1 MKKGKK
7 NEVNA
12 ATDKYHVLILMHY
25 YKKKTFI
32 IYISLFTSVREDDIF
47 RAWQCDGCFMCSK
60 IFFLLFLLQRHY
72 FHCKNQFDITNLNST
87 YTQVSARISSSVVK
101 ARWKCVQLRCVYE
114 WQIILITWAMCVCP
128 QMQSKGLYKAM
139 GELNLLFNY
148 IETYLASK
156 RHRNHVWRPADP
168 NQSFFFCELY
178 TLLYSVGYF
187 LWCFVFCE
195 CRRML
200 NFLDELSEVIFF
212 F

>member
-1 MKKGKK
+1 
-7 NEVNA
+7 
-12 ATDKYHVLILMHY
+12 
-25 YKKKTFI
+25 
-32 IYISLFTSVREDDIF
+32 
-47 RAWQCDGCFMCSK
+47 MCSK

-168 NQSFFFCELY
+168 NQSFFLW
-178 TLLYSVGYF
+178 TLHSFVLGRLLSVGF
-187 LWCFVFCE
+187 CVLWVSPDVEFSWWAFWS
-195 CRRML
+195 
-200 NFLDELSEVIFF
+200 DFF
-212 F
+212 FLNGVSSVRTNFQTILRHTHMRL